1 MEGGRGR
8 FCDFD
13 DEDSSVGRG
22 HDRFDDF
29 DFDFEF
35 CCLKELSSLSSVIG
49 SSNSDPPGQQN

>member
-13 DEDSSVGRG
+13 EDSSVGRG
-22 HDRFDDF
+22 HARFV

-35 CCLKELSSLSSVIG
+35 CLKELSSLSSVIG